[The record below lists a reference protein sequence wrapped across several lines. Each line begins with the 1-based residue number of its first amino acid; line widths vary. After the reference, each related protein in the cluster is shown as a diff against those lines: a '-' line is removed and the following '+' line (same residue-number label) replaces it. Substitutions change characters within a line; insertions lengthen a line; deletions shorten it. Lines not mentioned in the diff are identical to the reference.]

1 MLTKQETFALGDI
14 QFGWDL
20 EEGSF
25 TYQGSDAVL
34 FWIES
39 AMKTLFDTIEEIS
52 GDDAASV
59 VMETTG
65 HRQGEIVGDFFNQL
79 NFSIEDAVKTI
90 PPLYASAGWGIVQF
104 EEVDVAASRATVL
117 LKNSWEYKINKIQG
131 KSTHG
136 SFLPGH
142 FAGLLSKLFNTN
154 IWYETVQGN
163 VGDDP
168 CCIYSFYPSDMTA
181 SKNIHELLRKKEQD
195 EIRKL
200 EEVVET
206 RTEELKSLVQ
216 RLSSPIIPVL
226 ENIVVIPLI
235 GQYDDSRSEEL
246 LNKTLESL
254 PKLKAKYLVL
264 DLTGMDTDGF
274 DASNLYFIERLS
286 KAAALLGA
294 ESILVG
300 ISAELGIAITREQ
313 VDLSALNCF
322 GTLQHGI
329 YYALSQEGRKII

>member
-1 MLTKQETFALGDI
+1 MLTKQDTFTLGDI
-14 QFGWDL
+14 KFTWDL
-20 EEGSF
+20 DEGHF
-25 TYQGSDAVL
+25 TFQGSDVVL
-34 FWIES
+34 FWIDS

-65 HRQGEIVGDFFNQL
+65 HRQGEIVGDFFKSL
-79 NFSIEDAVKTI
+79 NLSLEKSLEAI
-90 PPLYASAGWGIVQF
+90 PPLYATAGWGKVTF
-104 EEVDVAASRATVL
+104 EELDIETSRVIVT
-117 LKNSWEYKINKIQG
+117 LKNSWEYKINKAQG
-131 KSTHG
+131 KMTHG

-154 IWYETVQGN
+154 IWYETLQGE
-163 VGDDP
+163 VGNDP
-168 CCIYSFYPSDMTA
+168 CCVFSFFPSDMTS
-181 SKNIHELLRKKEQD
+181 SKNMHELLRKKEQD

-200 EEVVET
+200 EEEVEK
-206 RTEELKSLVQ
+206 RTEELKSLIQ
-216 RLSSPIIPVL
+216 KLSSPIIPVL

-235 GQYDDSRSEEL
+235 GNYDDSRAEEL
-246 LNKTLESL
+246 LTKTLESL
-254 PKLKAKYLVL
+254 PKLKSKFLIL

-286 KAAALLGA
+286 KAAALLGS